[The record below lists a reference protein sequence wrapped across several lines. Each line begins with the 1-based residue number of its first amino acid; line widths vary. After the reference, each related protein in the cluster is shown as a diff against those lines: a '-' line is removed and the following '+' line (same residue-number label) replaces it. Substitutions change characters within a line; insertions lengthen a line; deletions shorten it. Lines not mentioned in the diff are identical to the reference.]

1 MIERLYFGQQ
11 ERLFVLG
18 RALTVNI
25 GSFVKMGKYGWYTAW
40 VT

>member
-11 ERLFVLG
+11 KRLFVLG

-25 GSFVKMGKYGWYTAW
+25 GSFVPMGKCASYTAW